1 MLIVAFQEAPA
12 LPEYSTIFIFRSN
25 VYSLPG
31 ADLARLSNAGGEMIA
46 SLDAESDYPEKNHEK
61 GSAELTPQTQSF
73 APQSCS
79 EGKIVIFNSFKT
91 EEILCRYPSTPHAL
105 PS

>member
-12 LPEYSTIFIFRSN
+12 LPECSTIFIFRSN

-46 SLDAESDYPEKNHEK
+46 SLNAESD
-61 GSAELTPQTQSF
+61 F
-73 APQSCS
+73 RR
-79 EGKIVIFNSFKT
+79 KIMKKVQRN
-91 EEILCRYPSTPHAL
+91 
-105 PS
+105 